1 MRLTRSALREAAQRV
16 ERKRDNA
23 EFRAKVLEVGKWH
36 CRTNNVSFHPDKNLL
51 YDVRFFEEGDHWAHV
66 DSHIWLNQSFDF
78 SESLLFW
85 TLLHEVLH
93 GALTC
98 RGAELSE
105 WREHEI
111 MQLIDNRLIE

>member
-1 MRLTRSALREAAQRV
+1 MAAVASIAMCPLASSKASKEKYKVGRSFTFLS
-16 ERKRDNA
+16 N
-23 EFRAKVLEVGKWH
+23 
-36 CRTNNVSFHPDKNLL
+36 PDLQ
-51 YDVRFFEEGDHWAHV
+51 RFFSIYD
-66 DSHIWLNQSFDF
+66 LNDTKILDVSL
-78 SESLLFW
+78 ESLLFW

-98 RGAELSE
+98 RGTELSE